1 MTTPPKLQPYRAK
14 REFTKTP
21 EPAGGLIAGDGNR
34 FVVHKH
40 HATADHYDLRLQVG
54 DVLKSWAVPRGPSLN
69 PADKR
74 LAVQTEDHPLEYI
87 DFEGVIPE
95 GEYGGGPMIVWD
107 TGTWAPMDDV
117 EKSFKT
123 GAFKFRLA
131 GDKLNGGW
139 MLTRLKPKPGEDENK
154 KNWLLFKE
162 RDLAA
167 DTALDILTARPES
180 VKSGK
185 RIEELVAPAK
195 PAAKPKP
202 GSLKPGTLPGAFKA
216 PALSRI
222 EPQLATQVPKPPDG
236 EDTKSGTGEV
246 WLHEIKFDG
255 YRTMAHLID
264 GVVRLITRGGIDW
277 TKRYGDLPHAFAK
290 LPCRDAIIDG
300 EIVVLDAKGIS
311 RFALLQDALAEGAG
325 NKLHF
330 YAFDLLHLDG
340 WDLTKVPLIRRKAL
354 LAQMLSG
361 LGANSAIQFSDHVEG
376 SGQGLYDQASELGLE
391 GVVSKHATATY
402 QSGRTKSW
410 TKCKALQ
417 KDDFVIAGY
426 TTSDAAEGLA
436 ALGMAEWED
445 GELHY
450 RGKVGTGFDAATASE
465 LLARL
470 QPLREGATAPEGVPR
485 EIMREMHWVKPL
497 FSARIH
503 YANRTADN
511 SLRHGVFRGLRD
523 VGLST
528 PVSAKRKRLIAE
540 ADLATIWVTNPTRR
554 LFGKTGPTKL
564 DIAVYYA
571 LVGDFMLP
579 HILGRPVSLVRC
591 PTGLP
596 KDCFFQRHAFTGMP
610 PSVVTFEATNSEG
623 ETKSYLSVEG
633 AKGYLALAQFGVVE
647 FHTWGTHRTNL
658 DRPDQIV
665 FDLDPGE
672 GISWR
677 EVVEAAVHIKGEL
690 EGLGLVP
697 FAKTSGG
704 SGIHITVPVTGKQN
718 WKKLHQATSAIA
730 THLTATAPDTFT
742 TTMGKDNRKKRIF
755 IDYHRNARGHTSAAP
770 YSLRARTNLP
780 ASTPVSWAD
789 LESIDAPQDLNY
801 SSLPGLLATSGDPWA
816 DIDEFARDL
825 PVVAG
830 AVAR

>member
-1 MTTPPKLQPYRAK
+1 MTTPPKLKAYRAK
-14 REFTKTP
+14 REFSKTP
-21 EPAGGLIAGDGNR
+21 EPAGGLISSDGNR

-54 DVLKSWAVPRGPSLN
+54 GVLKSWAVPRGPSLN

-74 LAVQTEDHPLEYI
+74 LAVETEDHPLEYI

-117 EKSFKT
+117 DKSLRT

-131 GDKLNGGW
+131 GEKLNGGW

-162 RDLAA
+162 RDLAS
-167 DTALDILTARPES
+167 DPELDILEARPES

-185 RIEELVAPAK
+185 RIEELVAPPKK
-195 PAAKPKP
+195 PARLPPRP
-202 GSLKPGTLPGAFKA
+202 GSLKPGALPGAVRGD
-216 PALSRI
+216 PPSRI
-222 EPQLATQVPKPPDG
+222 EPQLATQVPKPPG
-236 EDTKSGTGEV
+236 GPVEDTGEL

-255 YRTMAHLID
+255 YRTMAHIVD
-264 GVVRLITRGGIDW
+264 GEVRLITRGGIDW
-277 TKRYGDLPHAFAK
+277 TKRYGDLPQAFSR
-290 LPCRDAIIDG
+290 LPLSQAIIDG
-300 EIVVLDAKGIS
+300 EIMVLDEKGIS
-311 RFALLQDALAEGAG
+311 RFALLQDALSAGAG
-325 NKLHF
+325 SKLHF

-340 WDLTKVPLIRRKAL
+340 WDLRKAPLAKRKTL
-354 LAQMLSG
+354 LAELLAGM
-361 LGANSAIQFSDHVEG
+361 GANSAIQLSDHVEG
-376 SGQGLYDQASELGLE
+376 DGQGLYDQATEHGLE
-391 GVVSKHATATY
+391 GIVSKRANAIY

-410 TKCKALQ
+410 TKVKALQ
-417 KDDFVIAGY
+417 KGDFVIAGY
-426 TTSDAAEGLA
+426 TVSTAAEGLA
-436 ALGMAEWED
+436 ALGMAEFAD

-450 RGKVGTGFDAATASE
+450 RGKVGTGFDAATAGD

-470 QPLREGATAPEGVPR
+470 EPLRDGATAPEGVPR
-485 EIMREMHWVKPL
+485 EIMRDMKWVRPL
-497 FSARIH
+497 LSARIH

-528 PVSAKRKRLIAE
+528 PVSPRRKRLIAE
-540 ADLATIWVTNPTRR
+540 ADLATIWVTNPERR

-579 HILGRPVSLVRC
+579 HIMGRPVSLVRC

-610 PSVVTFEATNSEG
+610 PSVVTFETVNSEG
-623 ETKSYLSVEG
+623 ETKSFLSVEG

-647 FHTWGTHRTNL
+647 FHTWGTHRISL
-658 DRPDQIV
+658 DKPDLIV

-672 GISWR
+672 GITWR

-690 EGLGLVP
+690 ERLGLVP

-704 SGIHITVPVTGKQN
+704 SGIHISVPVTQKQN
-718 WKKLHQATSAIA
+718 WKKLHQATSAIS
-730 THLTATAPDTFT
+730 THLAASAPDTFT
-742 TTMGKDNRKKRIF
+742 TTMGKENRKRRIF

-780 ASTPVSWAD
+780 ASTPVSWSD
-789 LESIDAPQDLNY
+789 LETIDAPQDLNY

-816 DIDEFARDL
+816 DMEDFARDL
-825 PVVAG
+825 PVFKI
-830 AVAR
+830 

>member
-1 MTTPPKLQPYRAK
+1 MPTPPKLKAYRAK

-21 EPAGGLIAGDGNR
+21 EPAGGLISGDGNR

-54 DVLKSWAVPRGPSLN
+54 GVLKSWAVPRGPSLN

-74 LAVQTEDHPLEYI
+74 LAVETEDHPLEYI

-117 EKSFKT
+117 DKSLRT

-139 MLTRLKPKPGEDENK
+139 MLTRLKPKPGEDSEK

-167 DTALDILTARPES
+167 DTGLDILEARPES

-185 RIEELVAPAK
+185 RIEELVAPPRK
-195 PAAKPKP
+195 PARLPPKP
-202 GSLKPGTLPGAFKA
+202 GALKPGALSGAVRGD
-216 PALSRI
+216 PPSRI
-222 EPQLATQVPKPPDG
+222 EPQLATQVPKPPG
-236 EDTKSGTGEV
+236 GPVEDTGEL

-255 YRTMAHLID
+255 YRTMAHVGD
-264 GVVRLITRGGIDW
+264 GEVRLITRGGIDW
-277 TKRYGDLPHAFAK
+277 TKRYGDLPQAFSR
-290 LPCRDAIIDG
+290 LPLSQAIIDG
-300 EIVVLDAKGIS
+300 EIMVLDEKGIS
-311 RFALLQDALAEGAG
+311 RFALLQDALSAGAG
-325 NKLHF
+325 SKLHF

-340 WDLTKVPLIRRKAL
+340 WDLRKAPLARRKAL
-354 LAQMLSG
+354 LAELLAGQ
-361 LGANSAIQFSDHVEG
+361 GANSAIQLSDHVEG
-376 SGQGLYDQASELGLE
+376 DGQGLYDQASILGLE
-391 GVVSKHATATY
+391 GVVSKRANAIY
-402 QSGRTKSW
+402 QSGRTKTW
-410 TKCKALQ
+410 TKVKALETG
-417 KDDFVIAGY
+417 DFIIAGY
-426 TTSDAAEGLA
+426 TVSGAAEGLA
-436 ALGMAEWED
+436 ALGMAEFAD

-450 RGKVGTGFDAATASE
+450 RGKVGTGFDAATAGD
-465 LLARL
+465 LLTRL
-470 QPLREGATAPEGVPR
+470 QPLRDGATAPEGVPR
-485 EIMREMHWVKPL
+485 EIMREMKWVRPML
-497 FSARIH
+497 SARIH

-528 PVSAKRKRLIAE
+528 PVSPKRKRLIAE
-540 ADLATIWVTNPTRR
+540 ADLATIWVTNPERR

-579 HILGRPVSLVRC
+579 HIMGRPVSLVRC

-610 PSVVTFEATNSEG
+610 PSVVTFDATNSEG

-647 FHTWGTHRTNL
+647 FHTWGTHRTSL
-658 DRPDQIV
+658 DKPDQIV

-672 GISWR
+672 GVAWR

-690 EGLGLVP
+690 ERLGLVP

-704 SGIHITVPVTGKQN
+704 SGIHITVPVTQKQN
-718 WKKLHQATSAIA
+718 WKKLHQATSAISTLLA
-730 THLTATAPDTFT
+730 ATAPDTFT
-742 TTMGKDNRKKRIF
+742 TTMGKENRKRRIF

-780 ASTPVSWAD
+780 ASTPVSWSD
-789 LESIDAPQDLNY
+789 LETIDAPQDLNY

-816 DIDEFARDL
+816 DMEDFARDL
-825 PVVAG
+825 PAFK
-830 AVAR
+830 

>member
-1 MTTPPKLQPYRAK
+1 MTAPPKLRAYRAK
-14 REFTKTP
+14 REFSKTP
-21 EPAGGLIAGDGNR
+21 EPAGGLVSGDGNR

-54 DVLKSWAVPRGPSLN
+54 GVLKSWAVPRGPSLN

-74 LAVQTEDHPLEYI
+74 LAVETEDHPLEYI

-107 TGTWAPMDDV
+107 TGTWAPIDDV
-117 EKSFKT
+117 EKSLRT

-131 GDKLNGGW
+131 GEKLNGGW

-167 DTALDILTARPES
+167 DTKLDILEARPES

-185 RIEELVAPAK
+185 RIEELVAPPKK
-195 PAAKPKP
+195 PARLPPKP
-202 GSLKPGTLPGAFKA
+202 GALKPGALPGAVRGD
-216 PALSRI
+216 PPSRI
-222 EPQLATQVPKPPDG
+222 EPQLATQVPKPPG
-236 EDTKSGTGEV
+236 GPLEDTGEL

-255 YRTMAHLID
+255 YRTMAHIVD
-264 GVVRLITRGGIDW
+264 GEVRLITRGGIDW
-277 TKRYGDLPHAFAK
+277 TKRYGDLPQAFSR
-290 LPCRDAIIDG
+290 LPLSKAIIDG
-300 EIVVLDAKGIS
+300 EIMVLDEKGIS
-311 RFALLQDALAEGAG
+311 RFALLQDALSAGAG
-325 NKLHF
+325 SKLHF

-340 WDLTKVPLIRRKAL
+340 WDLRKAPLIKRKTL
-354 LAQMLSG
+354 LAELLAG
-361 LGANSAIQFSDHVEG
+361 LGANSAIQLSDHVEG
-376 SGQGLYDQASELGLE
+376 DGQGLYDQATEHGLE
-391 GVVSKHATATY
+391 GIVSKRANATY

-410 TKCKALQ
+410 TKVKALQ
-417 KDDFVIAGY
+417 RGDFVIAGY
-426 TTSDAAEGLA
+426 TISDAAEGLA
-436 ALGMAEWED
+436 ALGMAEFED

-450 RGKVGTGFDAATASE
+450 RGKVGTGFDAATAAE

-470 QPLREGATAPEGVPR
+470 EPLRDGATPPEGVPR
-485 EIMREMHWVKPL
+485 EIMREMKWVRPL
-497 FSARIH
+497 LSASIH

-528 PVSAKRKRLIAE
+528 PVSPKRKRLIAE
-540 ADLATIWVTNPTRR
+540 ADLATIWVTNPERR

-579 HILGRPVSLVRC
+579 HIMGRPVSLVRC

-610 PSVVTFEATNSEG
+610 PSVVTFDTVNSEG
-623 ETKSYLSVEG
+623 ETKSFLSVEG

-647 FHTWGTHRTNL
+647 FHTWGTHRTSL
-658 DRPDQIV
+658 DKPDLIV

-672 GISWR
+672 GIAWR

-690 EGLGLVP
+690 EKLGLVP

-704 SGIHITVPVTGKQN
+704 SGIHITVPVTQKQN
-718 WKKLHQATSAIA
+718 WKKLHQATSAIS
-730 THLTATAPDTFT
+730 THLAATAPDTFT
-742 TTMGKDNRKKRIF
+742 TTMGKENRKRRIF

-780 ASTPVSWAD
+780 ASTPVSWSD
-789 LESIDAPQDLNY
+789 LETIDAPQDLNY

-816 DIDEFARDL
+816 DMEDFARDL
-825 PVVAG
+825 PAFKT
-830 AVAR
+830 

>member
-1 MTTPPKLQPYRAK
+1 MTAPPKLRAYRAK
-14 REFTKTP
+14 REFSKTP
-21 EPAGGLIAGDGNR
+21 EPAGGLVSGDGNR

-54 DVLKSWAVPRGPSLN
+54 GVLKSWAVPRGPSLN

-74 LAVQTEDHPLEYI
+74 LAVETEDHPLEYI

-117 EKSFKT
+117 EKSLRT

-131 GDKLNGGW
+131 GEKLNGGW

-167 DTALDILTARPES
+167 DTKLDILEARPES

-195 PAAKPKP
+195 RPARLPPSP
-202 GSLKPGTLPGAFKA
+202 GSLKPGALPGAVKGD
-216 PALSRI
+216 PPSRI
-222 EPQLATQVPKPPDG
+222 EPQLATQVPKPPG
-236 EDTKSGTGEV
+236 GPLEDTGEL

-255 YRTMAHLID
+255 YRTMAHIVD
-264 GVVRLITRGGIDW
+264 GEVRLITRGGIDW
-277 TKRYGDLPHAFAK
+277 TKRYGDLPQAFSR
-290 LPCRDAIIDG
+290 LPLSQAVIDG
-300 EIVVLDAKGIS
+300 EIMVLDEKGIS
-311 RFALLQDALAEGAG
+311 RFALLQDALSAGAG
-325 NKLHF
+325 SKLHF

-340 WDLTKVPLIRRKAL
+340 WDLRKAPLARRKAL
-354 LAQMLSG
+354 LAELLAGM
-361 LGANSAIQFSDHVEG
+361 GANSAIQLSDHVEG
-376 SGQGLYDQASELGLE
+376 DGQGLYDQATEHGLE
-391 GVVSKHATATY
+391 GIISKRANATY

-410 TKCKALQ
+410 TKVKALQ
-417 KDDFVIAGY
+417 KGDFVIAGY
-426 TTSDAAEGLA
+426 TISDAAEGLA
-436 ALGMAEWED
+436 ALGMAEFED

-450 RGKVGTGFDAATASE
+450 RGKVGTGFDAATAAE

-470 QPLREGATAPEGVPR
+470 EPLRDGATPPEGVPR
-485 EIMREMHWVKPL
+485 EIMREMKWVRPML
-497 FSARIH
+497 SARIH

-528 PVSAKRKRLIAE
+528 PVSPKRKQLIAE
-540 ADLATIWVTNPTRR
+540 ADLATIWVTNPERR

-579 HILGRPVSLVRC
+579 HIMGRPVSLVRC

-610 PSVVTFEATNSEG
+610 PSVVTFDTVNSEG
-623 ETKSYLSVEG
+623 ETKSFLSVEG

-647 FHTWGTHRTNL
+647 FHTWGTHRTSL
-658 DRPDQIV
+658 DKPDLIV

-672 GISWR
+672 GIAWR
-677 EVVEAAVHIKGEL
+677 EVVEAAVHIKGQL

-704 SGIHITVPVTGKQN
+704 SGIHITVPVTQKQN
-718 WKKLHQATSAIA
+718 WKKLHQATSAIS
-730 THLTATAPDTFT
+730 THLAATAPDTFT
-742 TTMGKDNRKKRIF
+742 TTMGKENRKRRIF

-780 ASTPVSWAD
+780 ASTPVSWSD
-789 LESIDAPQDLNY
+789 LETIDAPQDLNY

-816 DIDEFARDL
+816 DMEDFARDL
-825 PVVAG
+825 PAFKI
-830 AVAR
+830 

>member
-1 MTTPPKLQPYRAK
+1 MTTPSKLKPYRAK
-14 REFTKTP
+14 REFSKTP
-21 EPAGGLIAGDGNR
+21 EPAGGLIAEEGNR

-40 HATADHYDLRLQVG
+40 HATADHYDLRLEVG
-54 DVLKSWAVPRGPSLN
+54 GVLKSWAVPRGPSLN

-74 LAVQTEDHPLEYI
+74 LAVETEDHPLEYI

-107 TGTWAPMDDV
+107 TGSWAPMDDV
-117 EKSFKT
+117 EKSLRT

-131 GDKLNGGW
+131 GKKLNGGW
-139 MLTRLKPKPGEDENK
+139 MLTRLKPKPGEEEGK

-162 RDLAA
+162 RDLASNP
-167 DTALDILTARPES
+167 TLDILEERPES
-180 VKSGK
+180 VKSGR
-185 RIEELVAPAK
+185 RIEELVAPPPAK
-195 PAAKPKP
+195 AAPRP
-202 GSLKPGTLPGAFKA
+202 GTLKPGALPGAVKTS
-216 PALSRI
+216 PAARI
-222 EPQLATQVPKPPDG
+222 EPQLATQVPKPPGGDDPG
-236 EDTKSGTGEV
+236 DRTGES

-255 YRTMAHLID
+255 YRTMAHLT
-264 GVVRLITRGGIDW
+264 GGEVRLITRGGIDW

-290 LPCRDAIIDG
+290 LPCREAIIDG
-300 EIVVLDAKGIS
+300 EIVVLDGKGIS

-325 NKLHF
+325 SKLHF

-340 WDLTKVPLIRRKAL
+340 WDLRKAPLERRKAL
-354 LAQMLSG
+354 LAELLAG
-361 LGANSAIQFSDHVEG
+361 LGANSAIQYSDHVG
-376 SGQGLYDQASELGLE
+376 GDGQGLYDQASELGLE
-391 GVVSKHATATY
+391 GVVSKRATATY

-410 TKCKALQ
+410 TKTKALQ
-417 KDDFVIAGY
+417 TGDFVIAGY
-426 TTSDAAEGLA
+426 TVSDAAEGLA
-436 ALGMAEWED
+436 ALGLAEFED

-450 RGKVGTGFDAATASE
+450 RGKVGTGFDAETAAD

-470 QPLREGATAPEGVPR
+470 EPLTSGAMAPEGAPR

-497 FSARIH
+497 FSAHIH

-511 SLRHGVFRGLRD
+511 ALRHAVFRGLRD

-610 PSVVTFEATNSEG
+610 PSVATFEATNSEG

-647 FHTWGTHRTNL
+647 FHTWGTHRTSL

-690 EGLGLVP
+690 EELGLVP

-704 SGIHITVPVTGKQN
+704 KGIHITVPVTARQN
-718 WKKLHQATSAIA
+718 WKTLHQATSAIS
-730 THLTATAPDTFT
+730 THLAASAPDTFT

-789 LESIDAPQDLNY
+789 LETIDAPQDLNY
-801 SSLPGLLATSGDPWA
+801 ASLPGLLETSGDPWA
-816 DIDEFARDL
+816 EIDEFARDL
-825 PVVAG
+825 PTFK
-830 AVAR
+830 

>member
-1 MTTPPKLQPYRAK
+1 MTTPPKLRAYRAK
-14 REFTKTP
+14 REFSKTP
-21 EPAGGLIAGDGNR
+21 EPAGGLADGDGNR

-40 HATADHYDLRLQVG
+40 HATSDHYDLRLQVG

-74 LAVQTEDHPLEYI
+74 LAVETEDHPLEYV

-117 EKSFKT
+117 DKSLRT

-131 GDKLNGGW
+131 GAKLNGGW
-139 MLTRLKPKPGEDENK
+139 MLTRLKPKPGEDQNK

-167 DTALDILTARPES
+167 DTALDILAARPES
-180 VKSGK
+180 VKSGL
-185 RIEELVAPAK
+185 RIEELVAP
-195 PAAKPKP
+195 PKP
-202 GSLKPGTLPGAFKA
+202 PGKPGKPVALKPGALPGAVKAGA
-216 PALSRI
+216 PARI
-222 EPQLATQVPKPPDG
+222 EPQLASQIAKPPGGDDPG
-236 EDTKSGTGEV
+236 DRTGEV

-255 YRTMAHLID
+255 YRTMAHVCD
-264 GVVRLITRGGIDW
+264 GEVKLITRGGIDW

-290 LPCRDAIIDG
+290 LPCRDAFIDG
-300 EIVVLDAKGIS
+300 EIMVLDAKGIS
-311 RFALLQDALAEGAG
+311 RFALLQDALAAGAG
-325 NKLHF
+325 SKLHF

-340 WDLTKVPLIRRKAL
+340 WDLRKAPLIRRKAL
-354 LAQMLSG
+354 LAQLLSG

-391 GVVSKHATATY
+391 GVVSKRATAIY
-402 QSGRTKSW
+402 QSGRTRSW
-410 TKCKALQ
+410 TKTKALQ
-417 KDDFVIAGY
+417 KGDFVIAGY

-436 ALGMAEWED
+436 ALGMAEFED

-450 RGKVGTGFDAATASE
+450 RGKVGTGFDAATSGA

-470 QPLREGATAPEGVPR
+470 QPLREGASAPEGVPR
-485 EIMREMHWVKPL
+485 EIMREMNWVRPL
-497 FSARIH
+497 LSARIH

-511 SLRHGVFRGLRD
+511 ALRHGVFRGLRD

-528 PVSAKRKRLIAE
+528 PVAPKRKRLIAE
-540 ADLATIWVTNPTRR
+540 ADLATIWVTNPERR

-571 LVGDFMLP
+571 LVGDFMLS

-610 PSVVTFEATNSEG
+610 PSVVTFEATNSEN

-647 FHTWGTHRTNL
+647 FHTWGTHRLSL
-658 DRPDQIV
+658 DKPDQIV

-672 GISWR
+672 GIAWR
-677 EVVEAAVHIKGEL
+677 EVVEAAVHIRSEL
-690 EGLGLVP
+690 EALGLVP

-704 SGIHITVPVTGKQN
+704 SGIHITVPVTQKQN
-718 WKKLHQATSAIA
+718 WKKLHQATSAISTRLA
-730 THLTATAPDTFT
+730 ASAPDTFT
-742 TTMGKDNRKKRIF
+742 TTMGKDNRKRRIF

-780 ASTPVSWAD
+780 ASTPVSWSD

-816 DIDEFARDL
+816 DIEDFARDL
-825 PVVAG
+825 PVFG
-830 AVAR
+830 TAR

>member
-1 MTTPPKLQPYRAK
+1 MPTPPKLKAYRAK

-21 EPAGGLIAGDGNR
+21 EPAGGVISGDGNR

-54 DVLKSWAVPRGPSLN
+54 GVLKSWAVPRGPSLN

-74 LAVQTEDHPLEYI
+74 LAVETEDHPLEYI

-117 EKSFKT
+117 DKSLRT

-131 GDKLNGGW
+131 GAKLNGGW
-139 MLTRLKPKPGEDENK
+139 MLTRLKPKPGEDSEK

-167 DTALDILTARPES
+167 DAGLDILEARPES

-185 RIEELVAPAK
+185 RIEELVAPPKK
-195 PAAKPKP
+195 PARLPPKP
-202 GSLKPGTLPGAFKA
+202 GALKPGALPGAVRGD
-216 PALSRI
+216 PPSRI
-222 EPQLATQVPKPPDG
+222 EPQLATQVPKPPG
-236 EDTKSGTGEV
+236 GPVEDTGEL

-255 YRTMAHLID
+255 YRTMAHIAD
-264 GVVRLITRGGIDW
+264 GEVRLITRGGIDW
-277 TKRYGDLPHAFAK
+277 TRRYGDLPQAFAR
-290 LPCRDAIIDG
+290 LPLSQAIIDG
-300 EIVVLDAKGIS
+300 EIMVLDEKGIS
-311 RFALLQDALAEGAG
+311 RFALLQDALSAGAG
-325 NKLHF
+325 SKLHF

-340 WDLTKVPLIRRKAL
+340 WDLRKAPLAKRKAL
-354 LAQMLSG
+354 LAELLAGQ
-361 LGANSAIQFSDHVEG
+361 GANSAIQLSDHVEG
-376 SGQGLYDQASELGLE
+376 DGQGLYDQASILGLE
-391 GVVSKHATATY
+391 GVVSKRANAIY

-410 TKCKALQ
+410 TKVKALETG
-417 KDDFVIAGY
+417 DFVIAGY
-426 TTSDAAEGLA
+426 TVSDAAEGLA
-436 ALGMAEWED
+436 ALGMAEFAD

-450 RGKVGTGFDAATASE
+450 RGKVGTGFDAATAGD

-470 QPLREGATAPEGVPR
+470 QPLRDGATAPEGVPR
-485 EIMREMHWVKPL
+485 EIMREMKWVRPML
-497 FSARIH
+497 SARIH

-528 PVSAKRKRLIAE
+528 PVSPKRKRLIAE
-540 ADLATIWVTNPTRR
+540 ADLATIWVTNPERR

-579 HILGRPVSLVRC
+579 HIMGRPVSLVRC

-610 PSVVTFEATNSEG
+610 PSVVTFDATNSEG

-647 FHTWGTHRTNL
+647 FHTWGTHRLSL
-658 DRPDQIV
+658 DKPDQIV

-672 GISWR
+672 GIAWR

-690 EGLGLVP
+690 ERLGLVP

-704 SGIHITVPVTGKQN
+704 GGIHITVPVTQKQN
-718 WKKLHQATSAIA
+718 WKKLHQATSAIS
-730 THLTATAPDTFT
+730 THLAATAPDTFT
-742 TTMGKDNRKKRIF
+742 TTMGKENRKRRIF

-780 ASTPVSWAD
+780 ASTPVSWSD
-789 LESIDAPQDLNY
+789 LETIDAPQDLNY

-816 DIDEFARDL
+816 DMEHFARDL
-825 PVVAG
+825 PLFSG
-830 AVAR
+830 K

>member
-1 MTTPPKLQPYRAK
+1 MPPAKLKSYRAK
-14 REFTKTP
+14 REFSRTP
-21 EPAGGLIAGDGNR
+21 EPAGGLAGEGGNR

-40 HATADHYDLRLQVG
+40 HATADHYDLRLEIG
-54 DVLKSWAVPRGPSLN
+54 GVLKSWAVPRGPSLN

-74 LAVQTEDHPLEYI
+74 LAVETEDHPVEYI

-117 EKSFKT
+117 EKSLRT

-131 GDKLNGGW
+131 GQKLNGGW

-167 DTALDILTARPES
+167 DTKLDILDARPES
-180 VKSGK
+180 VKSGR
-185 RIEELVAPAK
+185 RIEELAALAK
-195 PAAKPKP
+195 RPERLPP
-202 GSLKPGTLPGAFKA
+202 RLGSLKPGALPGAVKGNP
-216 PALSRI
+216 PARI
-222 EPQLATQVPKPPDG
+222 EPQLATQAPKPPGGD
-236 EDTKSGTGEV
+236 EPAERTGER

-255 YRTMAHLID
+255 YRTMAHVVD
-264 GVVRLITRGGIDW
+264 GQVRLITRAGIDW
-277 TKRYGDLPHAFAK
+277 TKRYGDLPQAFSR
-290 LPCRDAIIDG
+290 LPVGQAIIDG
-300 EIVVLDAKGIS
+300 EIVVLDEKGIS
-311 RFALLQDALAEGAG
+311 RFTLLQDALSAGAG
-325 NKLHF
+325 SKLHF

-340 WDLTKVPLIRRKAL
+340 WDLRKAPLGRRKAMLAEL
-354 LAQMLSG
+354 LAG
-361 LGANSAIQFSDHVEG
+361 LGSSSAIQYSDHVEG
-376 SGQGLYDQASELGLE
+376 DGQGLFDQASDLGLE
-391 GVVSKHATATY
+391 GVVSKRADAVY
-402 QSGRTKSW
+402 VSGRSKSW
-410 TKCKALQ
+410 TKAKAP
-417 KDDFVIAGY
+417 KTDDFIIAGY
-426 TTSDAAEGLA
+426 TVSEQAEGLA
-436 ALGMAEWED
+436 ALGMAEFVG

-450 RGKVGTGFDAATASE
+450 RGKVGTGFDAQMAAD

-470 QPLREGATAPEGVPR
+470 ERMTAGATPPEGVPR

-497 FSARIH
+497 LSARIR

-523 VGLST
+523 VGGLTT
-528 PVSAKRKRLIAE
+528 PVPIRRKRLIAE
-540 ADLATIWVTNPTRR
+540 SDLATIWVTNPQRR

-579 HILGRPVSLVRC
+579 HIIGRPVSLVRC
-591 PTGLP
+591 PTGKP
-596 KDCFFQRHAFTGMP
+596 QDCFFQRHAFTGMP
-610 PSVVTFEATNSEG
+610 PSVAVFESTNSEG
-623 ETKSYLSVEG
+623 ETKTYLSVED

-647 FHTWGTHRTNL
+647 FHTWGTHRQKL

-677 EVVEAAVHIKGEL
+677 EVVEAAVHIKGGL
-690 EGLGLVP
+690 ESLGLVP

-704 SGIHITVPVTGKQN
+704 KGIHITVPVTRKQN
-718 WKKLHQATSAIA
+718 WKKLHQVSSAISTLLA
-730 THLTATAPDTFT
+730 ASAPDTFT
-742 TTMGKDNRKKRIF
+742 TTMGKENRKKRIF
-755 IDYHRNARGHTSAAP
+755 IDFHRNARGHTSAAP

-780 ASTPVSWAD
+780 ASTPLSWMD
-789 LESIDAPQDLNY
+789 LEAIDAPEDLNY
-801 SSLPGLLATSGDPWA
+801 ASLPGLLETSGDPWA
-816 DIDEFARDL
+816 DIDEAARDL
-825 PVVAG
+825 PVLEG
-830 AVAR
+830 K